1 MTRKGK
7 GARLTKKQAERCK
20 EMLEINAVEIASLIQ
35 ELIRKRI
42 ERALDSEKELDQLMK
57 ELLYHAERCEDKAKS
72 KSIISR
78 FDLIKIEDLTKL
90 SSVLKSVCQWD
101 TKRDGADN
109 KDEGAKQ
116 LKFEDIYDL

>member
-1 MTRKGK
+1 M
-7 GARLTKKQAERCK
+7 
-20 EMLEINAVEIASLIQ
+20 N
-35 ELIRKRI
+35 
-42 ERALDSEKELDQLMK
+42 
-57 ELLYHAERCEDKAKS
+57 ELLYHAERCEDKANS